1 MSDHQSTDDA
11 SCGVG
16 DWDFLVGRWS
26 VHSRRLK
33 QPLVGS
39 DEWLEFEG
47 EAENHS
53 FFDGA
58 GNWDEIS
65 FPSQGFKGTSFR
77 LLDRSSGEWSIYWAN
92 NLTGRIFTPTIGRF
106 ANGRGD
112 FYGDDEEGGRPIRV
126 HFSWSD
132 ITPTSA
138 VWAQE
143 FSADGGE
150 TWERNWVMT
159 FTRIE

>member
-1 MSDHQSTDDA
+1 MTD
-11 SCGVG
+11 GVG
-16 DWDFLVGRWS
+16 DFDFLNGRWT
-26 VHSRRLK
+26 VRSRRLK
-33 QPLVGS
+33 DRLVGS
-39 DEWLEFEG
+39 DAWDAFEG
-47 EAENHS
+47 EAWNHS

-65 FPSQGFKGTSFR
+65 FPSQGFKGQSLR
-77 LLDRSSGEWSIYWAN
+77 LLNRATGEWSIYWAN
-92 NLTGRIFTPTIGRF
+92 SLTGTIFTPTIGRF
-106 ANGRGD
+106 EGEGAARRGD

-143 FSADGGE
+143 FSADGGA
-150 TWERNWVMT
+150 TWERNWVME
-159 FTRIE
+159 FSRVA